1 MEAFQSLGA
10 RLMPSRL
17 ARSIDPVDTLPELAV
32 PPMPA
37 EAGTGGSALSRL
49 LDIFDLFNPQSTLIQ
64 IDGVAEHL
72 GVGRSTAYRYLQ
84 ELGERGFLVQ
94 RGKGRYALG
103 PRVIELERLLQHSDP
118 LLNAGKTVMADLADL
133 CQNRTLLLCTLF
145 KDRVLCT
152 HQVGAND
159 ILYNKEKMPIYRG
172 RGSVLPLFQGAGSQ
186 AILAW
191 LAPHQ
196 IRALYLAKAAEIRDA
211 GLGEDWKAFRSAL
224 AGIRKQGYAM
234 TVGRRNARVQ
244 ALAVPVLS
252 VSGQVVASLLLLS
265 ANTEKERETVLG
277 VVPRLQ
283 DASVRIGELEDQPVT
298 QHGG

>member
-1 MEAFQSLGA
+1 MSPRIATTSDTL
-10 RLMPSRL
+10 
-17 ARSIDPVDTLPELAV
+17 DPVDALSS
-32 PPMPA
+32 PA
-37 EAGTGGSALSRL
+37 DPGGGGSALSRM
-49 LDIFDLFNPQSTLIQ
+49 LDIFDLFSPDATVIQ

-84 ELGERGFLVQ
+84 ELGDRGFLVQ

-103 PRVIELERLLQHSDP
+103 PRVIELERLLQNSDP
-118 LLNAGKTVMADLADL
+118 LLNAGKVVMADLADL

-159 ILYNKEKMPIYRG
+159 IVYNKEKMPIYRG

-186 AILAW
+186 AILAY

-196 IRALYLAKAAEIRDA
+196 IRALYLAKAAEIREA
-211 GLGEDWKAFRSAL
+211 GLGDDWKSFRSAL
-224 AGIRKQGYAM
+224 AAIRKQGYAA
-234 TVGRRNARVQ
+234 TVGRRNAKVL
-244 ALAVPVLS
+244 ALAVPVLT
-252 VSGQVVASLLLLS
+252 VAGQVVGSLLLLS
-265 ANTEKERETVLG
+265 PNTEKERETVLG

-283 DASVRIGELEDQPVT
+283 DASRSIGELEDKPV
-298 QHGG
+298 GARN